1 MWLLNNNSQLVISDG
16 FTNVL
21 KNSHIEFNLINNL
34 KDFRISQSD
43 FKKIISFEKS
53 EIRTPLFLF
62 LFTVLYQANSL
73 YTYSNQSNYTG
84 NFQETIK
91 KTSPFRVQTPIVPQD
106 EKKRLVKLFSDHL
119 VDKRLLSDYI
129 ILNNSLLSSKIT
141 INNSKYEKVFLS
153 NNYEIYKR
161 FK

>member
-1 MWLLNNNSQLVISDG
+1 MFTNDLHIMNMWLLNNNSQLVISDG

-62 LFTVLYQANSL
+62 LFTVLVS
-73 YTYSNQSNYTG
+73 
-84 NFQETIK
+84 
-91 KTSPFRVQTPIVPQD
+91 V
-106 EKKRLVKLFSDHL
+106 LF
-119 VDKRLLSDYI
+119 LLFK
-129 ILNNSLLSSKIT
+129 SK
-141 INNSKYEKVFLS
+141 
-153 NNYEIYKR
+153 
-161 FK
+161 